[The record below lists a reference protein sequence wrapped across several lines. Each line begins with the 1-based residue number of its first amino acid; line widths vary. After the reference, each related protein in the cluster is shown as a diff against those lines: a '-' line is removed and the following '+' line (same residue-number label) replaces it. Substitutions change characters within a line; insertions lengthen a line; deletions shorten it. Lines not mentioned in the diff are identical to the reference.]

1 MTVAKPKNRMISFRL
16 SDEEYEHLVN
26 LCETQSARSLSDL
39 ARSAMQ
45 SLIANGGVNGGVNGG
60 GDGLEERLSHLDGR
74 LNALD
79 EAVER
84 LSQLIPADGGPG
96 K

>member
-45 SLIANGGVNGGVNGG
+45 NLITNGGVNGG
-60 GDGLEERLSHLDGR
+60 GDGIEERLSHVDGR
-74 LNALD
+74 LDALD

-84 LSQLIPADGGPG
+84 LSQRIPADGGPG